1 MALQTR
7 RFNVVANA
15 LKSNDL
21 TWDGLVHW
29 SGLAALVVLGGVA
42 VIRGD
47 LEAGM
52 VAAGFAIS
60 SGLLRFR
67 GGSLGR
73 IGIGLLSA
81 VTLFFMSTAA
91 ITNGATGSPQS
102 AVLLSSGL
110 AAITFAGLAS
120 AIGSLAGRKAEAD
133 DGAAPRYAA
142 WASLLLFVGL
152 WGWSLIG
159 VDPAGPVADASL
171 VAKNVAFS
179 EGALSVAAGEVTV
192 AMSNQDL
199 FWHTFTIDSLG
210 VDLPVPV
217 GATRSVTF
225 EVEPGTY
232 EFKCRIPGHP
242 EAGMVGIIS
251 VAG

>member
-1 MALQTR
+1 MTLQTQPSSG
-7 RFNVVANA
+7 VAEA
-15 LKSNDL
+15 VKSNGL
-21 TWDGLVHW
+21 TWDRLLLW

-42 VIRGD
+42 ATRGD

-67 GGSLGR
+67 RGSLGR

-81 VTLFFMSTAA
+81 LTLFFMLTAA
-91 ITNGATGSPQS
+91 ITNGAAGSPQS

-110 AAITFAGLAS
+110 AAVTFAGLVS
-120 AIGSLAGRKAEAD
+120 AIGSLVGRKKETGDRSGPGYVAL
-133 DGAAPRYAA
+133 
-142 WASLLLFVGL
+142 ASVLLFVGL
-152 WGWSLIG
+152 WGWSLVG
-159 VDPAGPVADASL
+159 SEPAAPAPDASL
-171 VAKNVAFS
+171 VAKNVSFS
-179 EGALSVAAGEVTV
+179 ESVLSVAAGEVTV

-225 EVEPGTY
+225 EVEPGSY

-242 EAGMVGIIS
+242 EAGMVGTIS
-251 VAG
+251 VSG